1 MKHDAQELFVVE
13 NTVKEV
19 ESVVVELHDL
29 QLALVGGGTGEVVI
43 A

>member
-1 MKHDAQELFVVE
+1 MKHDAQELLAVQ
-13 NTVKEV
+13 NLVKEA
-19 ESVVVELHDL
+19 EMAVVELQDL

>member
-1 MKHDAQELFVVE
+1 MNINA
-13 NTVKEV
+13 KEAV
-19 ESVVVELHDL
+19 IEHTQSESALVELADL

>member
-1 MKHDAQELFVVE
+1 MNTDAME
-13 NTVKEV
+13 VKVIEHAQV
-19 ESVVVELHDL
+19 ESALLELADL

>member
-1 MKHDAQELFVVE
+1 MKHDVQELLVVQ
-13 NTVKEV
+13 NTVKEA
-19 ESVVVELHDL
+19 ESAVVELHDL